1 RHRPTQTPGGD
12 GEPSPLVAYHGAA
25 YAHESFAGGDFVTL
39 AIVIVT
45 AYLLGSVPTSYIVVY
60 RLTGRDIRT
69 LGDGNPGT
77 MNVWQ
82 NVGFWPAFL
91 VAVGDVGKG
100 AGAVSLAYFAG
111 LGDMS
116 AVIAGLIAVVG
127 HDFSIFLRL
136 QGGNGT
142 AAAIGALFALVPQAA
157 LPAAGVAVLLFAAGR
172 SKRFA
177 GLVGLLMVPILTF
190 YFDLPDVR
198 LVGVLLL

>member
-1 RHRPTQTPGGD
+1 M
-12 GEPSPLVAYHGAA
+12 A
-25 YAHESFAGGDFVTL
+25 L

-82 NVGFWPAFL
+82 SVGLWPAFL
-91 VAVGDVGKG
+91 VAAGDVGKG
-100 AGAVSLAYFAG
+100 AGAVSLAYIAG
-111 LGDMS
+111 LGDTS

-136 QGGNGT
+136 HGGNGT

-157 LPAAGVAVLLFAAGR
+157 MPAAAVAVLLFVAGR

-177 GLVGLLMVPILTF
+177 GLVGVLMVPVLTF
-190 YFDLPDVR
+190 YFGLPDVR
-198 LVGVLLL
+198 LVGVLLLLTVNAIKIVSFEGFTPAESRVRR